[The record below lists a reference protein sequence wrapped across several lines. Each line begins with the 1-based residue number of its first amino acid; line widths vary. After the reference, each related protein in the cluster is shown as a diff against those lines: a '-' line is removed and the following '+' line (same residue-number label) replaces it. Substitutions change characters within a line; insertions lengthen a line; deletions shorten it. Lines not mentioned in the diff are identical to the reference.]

1 MDMGLSA
8 GTEEELKM
16 YLNPN
21 HNFSPAVQKTQGT
34 DLNNLRPPYELHVS
48 LNQKW
53 LKYGLNAA
61 TPAFKIA

>member
-1 MDMGLSA
+1 
-8 GTEEELKM
+8 M